1 MDRAGIGDRV
11 EGLHAVSAAVAAGR
25 VERLVVE
32 RSRLGRPEVADL
44 VDRCRAGSVVI
55 EEVGDLRALSV
66 TAAPQGVMAEGR
78 PVPLRDLEE
87 LVSPSPAAVVV
98 LDHLEDP
105 HNVGAIARSALAS
118 SMTGMVVSSRRAAPL
133 GPTAF
138 KSAAG
143 ALEHLPVSMVSSVDQ
158 ALRTLGDLG
167 LWSVGLTRDGDQ
179 ELFGLGIL
187 TEPVALVVGGEGS
200 GLSRLV
206 EERLEVRA
214 RIPMREGSTESLNAS
229 VAAALGMFEIARMR
243 AR

>member
-11 EGLHAVSAAVAAGR
+11 EGLHAVGAAVAAGR

-32 RSRLGRPEVADL
+32 RSRLRRPEVADL
-44 VDRCRAGSVVI
+44 VDRCRAESVLI
-55 EEVGDLRALSV
+55 DEVDDLRELSV

-87 LVSPSPAAVVV
+87 LVSPWPAAVVV

-105 HNVGAIARSALAS
+105 HNVGAIARSALAAG
-118 SMTGMVVSSRRAAPL
+118 MTGMVVPSRRAAPL

-138 KSAAG
+138 KAAAG
-143 ALEHLPVSMVSSVDQ
+143 ALERLPVSVVSSVDQ
-158 ALRTLGDLG
+158 ALRGLGELG

-179 ELFGLGIL
+179 ELFDLGIL

-214 RIPMREGSTESLNAS
+214 TIPMWEGTESLNAS